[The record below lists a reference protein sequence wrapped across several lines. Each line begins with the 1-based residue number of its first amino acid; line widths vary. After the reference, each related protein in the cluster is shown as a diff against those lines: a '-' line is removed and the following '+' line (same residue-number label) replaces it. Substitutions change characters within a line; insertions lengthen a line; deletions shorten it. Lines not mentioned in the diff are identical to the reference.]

1 MLDQRL
7 KKYNLITISLA
18 VLEFVLILCIPLVN
32 LDGSSAQKIGAYI
45 LAAFF
50 WICIAIEGIFVHLST
65 QERRWM
71 ERRGFRNRALKHS
84 PPGVIS
90 FFKNLEAMVVDIIL
104 FISAIL
110 VVILVWTQVK
120 TGWMIM
126 AGISILFLSF
136 NLHCI
141 LNGKNYRYLKAY
153 RLNKKEHERDE

>member
-7 KKYNLITISLA
+7 RRFNLIAISLA
-18 VLEFVLILCIPLVN
+18 VLEFLIILCVPFVN
-32 LDGSSAQKIGAYI
+32 LDGSSAQRVGAYI
-45 LAAFF
+45 LAALF

-71 ERRGFRNRALKHS
+71 ERKGFRNRVLKHS

-90 FFKNLEAMVVDIIL
+90 FFKSLEATVVDVIL
-104 FISAIL
+104 FISALL
-110 VVILVWTQVK
+110 VVVLVWTQAK

-126 AGISILFLSF
+126 AGMSVLFLSF

-141 LNGKNYRYLKAY
+141 LNGKNYRYLNAY
-153 RLNKKEHERDE
+153 RLYKKEHEQDE

>member
-7 KKYNLITISLA
+7 KKYNIITISLA
-18 VLEFVLILCIPLVN
+18 VLESALILCIPLVN
-32 LDGSSAQKIGAYI
+32 LDGSPSQRVGAYV

-50 WICIAIEGIFVHLST
+50 WIGIIVECIFVHLST
-65 QERRWM
+65 QERRRM

-90 FFKNLEAMVVDIIL
+90 FFKNLEATVVDVFL
-104 FISAIL
+104 FISALL

-126 AGISILFLSF
+126 AGISVLLLSF

-153 RLNKKEHERDE
+153 RLYKKEHEQDV

>member
-18 VLEFVLILCIPLVN
+18 VLEFVLILCVPLVN
-32 LDGSSAQKIGAYI
+32 LDGSSAQKTGAYI
-45 LAAFF
+45 LAALF

-84 PPGVIS
+84 PAGVIS
-90 FFKNLEAMVVDIIL
+90 FFKNLEATVVDAVL
-104 FISAIL
+104 FASVIL

-126 AGISILFLSF
+126 AGISVLFLSF

-141 LNGKNYRYLKAY
+141 LNGKNYRYLKSY
-153 RLNKKEHERDE
+153 RLYKKEHERDE